1 MVMHALAGAAHAIET
16 VQQVPSAVTL
26 LVEQHPEYVSRPE
39 MKTRQMVANASP
51 GKVTGGIG
59 GGGE

>member
-1 MVMHALAGAAHAIET
+1 MVMHALADATDGIET

-26 LVEQHPEYVSRPE
+26 LVEQHPEYVCRPE
-39 MKTRQMVANASP
+39 MTTRQMVANASP